1 METLSKKKK
10 GSELIHQNIIQYKE
24 VLYRFFP
31 YQVLSVSC
39 LTVVSAERIYVLERA
54 VVHVSILRVASG
66 ETKGRVLCR
75 RSRND

>member
-1 METLSKKKK
+1 
-10 GSELIHQNIIQYKE
+10 LIHQNIIQYKE

-54 VVHVSILRVASG
+54 VVHVSRSYALLL
-66 ETKGRVLCR
+66 TKQKAEYCADVPEMIDCTFQR
-75 RSRND
+75 